1 MNKSAYILLIPI
13 FLFNLN
19 FSYSQSYNFFI
30 KKIKAFVFYQE
41 YDSALVYLQK
51 AMKKSPDDYKLYI
64 TKGDILLSKKN
75 PNGALNNYLTAEKLK
90 PESSKYKLA
99 QAYAQ
104 LQKYNKTYE
113 ILKNLLNQ
121 RKTSLY
127 KIKNNKNFGK
137 FLETEYWNKLTSEFK
152 FSSYENILTDIDFD
166 IKYENYNN
174 ALDKIDE
181 YLEKSSRKH
190 YLHYLKGKILL
201 QIKDT
206 AAAMKSFENAY
217 RIKSNNTDYIT
228 AYCSLLILK
237 QKNKKALGILTA
249 KYKKLANKPN
259 TIKWYGIAMHN
270 IGKNKRA
277 IPILTDSTLKY
288 LYKDT
293 LSYYY
298 LAQSYSTEKQYLNA
312 LKAINKAI
320 SLDKNNPEYI
330 FLRGEIYFKTRAYK
344 VALKDFKYITDLNPT
359 NGKYYFYLARTLLAQ
374 GYKYDACKNFKKAF
388 RLKYMKAND
397 YMLKYC
403 NN

>member
-1 MNKSAYILLIPI
+1 MSNLNYTTI
-13 FLFNLN
+13 FLFFLLHINI
-19 FSYSQSYNFFI
+19 SYSQDYNFLI
-30 KKIKAFVFYQE
+30 KKTKAFIYYQE
-41 YDSALVYLQK
+41 YDSALFYLQK

-64 TKGDILLSKKN
+64 IKGDILLNKNN

-90 PESSKYKLA
+90 PESCKYKLA
-99 QAYAQ
+99 QAYA
-104 LQKYNKTYE
+104 LLKKYNKAYE
-113 ILKNLLNQ
+113 ILNGLLKQ

-127 KIKNNKNFGK
+127 KIKKNKNFVE
-137 FLETEYWNKLTSEFK
+137 FLETEYWDKLTSEFK
-152 FSSYENILTDIDFD
+152 FSSYENALTDIDFD
-166 IKYENYNN
+166 IKYKKYND

-181 YLEKSSRKH
+181 YLEKSSRRH

-206 AAAMKSFENAY
+206 AAALKSFENAY
-217 RIKSNNTDYIT
+217 KTKSNNTDYIT
-228 AYCSLLILK
+228 AYSSLLILK
-237 QKNKKALGILTA
+237 HKNKKALGILTA
-249 KYKKLANKPN
+249 KYKKIADKPN
-259 TIKWYGIAMHN
+259 SIKWYGIAMHN
-270 IGKNKRA
+270 IGKNKKA

-298 LAQSYSTEKQYLNA
+298 LAQSYIGEKQYFKA

-320 SLDKNNPEYI
+320 SLDKDNPEYI
-330 FLRGEIYFKTRAYK
+330 FLRGKIYFMTRAFK
-344 VALKDFKYITDLNPT
+344 VAIKDFKYITDLNPT

-388 RLKYMKAND
+388 ELKYMKAND
-397 YMLKYC
+397 YMLRYC